1 MCYIVTGGAGF
12 MGSNM
17 VKKLNEKGITDIVI
31 IDSYGD
37 DKMKNLL
44 GLKFRD
50 FVDYQDG
57 LKVVREYLGKIEN
70 PQGFFHIG
78 ANADVLEYNPKKM
91 MNENFEFSKLYCEYS
106 DSKNI
111 PFIYASSSAVYGNG
125 GGKNQSVGSD
135 EEEPHNTYAWSKW
148 LFDQYVLGNKDHFVN
163 KVVGFRF
170 FNVFGW
176 GEFHKGKNAN
186 IVYRFYRFIKEKNFI
201 DLFNKEIIRDHIWVE
216 DVAEVM
222 YQAMLRPDMIT
233 GIYNLGGN
241 HPISHRQ
248 VAEIVVNTMMEEGVI
263 PSQEVDSYIQ
273 LVDIP
278 EELREKFQFYTHA
291 AGQLDFITEIAKGND
306 VKMKEYVKA
315 LIKANK

>member
-1 MCYIVTGGAGF
+1 MSYIVTGGAGF
-12 MGSNM
+12 VGSNM
-17 VKKLNEKGITDIVI
+17 VKKLNEKGITDVII

-37 DKMKNLL
+37 EKMKNLL
-44 GLKFRD
+44 GLKFKD

-57 LKVVREYLGKIEN
+57 ISAVREYLQKVEN

-78 ANADVLEYNPKKM
+78 ANADVLVYDPKKM
-91 MNENFEFSKLYCEYS
+91 MNENFEFSKMYCEYANER
-106 DSKNI
+106 NI

-125 GGKNQSVGSD
+125 KGQGVNDG

-148 LFDQYVLGNKDHFVN
+148 LFDQYVLANEKHFSN

-201 DLFNKEIIRDHIWVE
+201 DLFKNHIERDHIWVE

-222 YQAMLRPDMIT
+222 YQAMVREDMTT

-248 VAEIVVNTMMEEGVI
+248 VAEIVIETMMNEGVI
-263 PSQEVDSYIQ
+263 PQMPVEHYIQ
-273 LVDIP
+273 LIDIP
-278 EELREKFQFYTHA
+278 EELRDKFQFHTHA

-306 VKMKEYVKA
+306 KKMESYVRA
-315 LIKANK
+315 LIKNNK

>member
-1 MCYIVTGGAGF
+1 MSYIVTGGAGF
-12 MGSNM
+12 VGSNM
-17 VKKLNEKGITDIVI
+17 VKKLNEKGITDIII

-44 GLKFRD
+44 GLKFKD

-57 LKVVREYLGKIEN
+57 LETVGAYLNMIDN

-78 ANADVLEYNPKKM
+78 ANADVLVYDPKKM
-91 MNENFEFSKLYCEYS
+91 MNENFEFSKLYCEYAN
-106 DSKNI
+106 SKNI

-125 GGKNQSVGSD
+125 KGQDVNDG

-201 DLFNKEIIRDHIWVE
+201 DLFQNHIERDHIWVE

-222 YQAMLRPDMIT
+222 YQAMIREEMTT
-233 GIYNLGGN
+233 GIYNL
-241 HPISHRQ
+241 ISHRQ
-248 VAEIVVNTMMEEGVI
+248 VAEIVIETMMEEGEI
-263 PSQEVDSYIQ
+263 PQAPVENYIQ
-273 LVDIP
+273 FIEIP
-278 EELREKFQFYTHA
+278 EELRDKFQFYTYA
-291 AGQLDFITEIAKGND
+291 AGQLDFITDIAKGNTI
-306 VKMKEYVKA
+306 KMKEYVKA

>member
-1 MCYIVTGGAGF
+1 MSYIVTGGAGF
-12 MGSNM
+12 VGSNM
-17 VKKLNEKGITDIVI
+17 VKKLNEKGIDDIII

-57 LKVVREYLGKIEN
+57 ILAVKDYLNTVEN

-78 ANADVLEYNPKKM
+78 ANADVLVYDPKKM
-91 MNENFEFSKLYCEYS
+91 MNENFEFSKMYCEYANTH
-106 DSKNI
+106 NI

-125 GGKNQSVGSD
+125 KEQDVNGG

-148 LFDQYVLGNKDHFVN
+148 LFDQYVLGNKDHFTN
-163 KVVGFRF
+163 KVIGFRF

-222 YQAMLRPDMIT
+222 YQSMIRQDMTT

-241 HPISHRQ
+241 HPISHRH
-248 VAEIVVNTMMEEGVI
+248 VADIVIITMMEEGVI
-263 PSQEVDSYIQ
+263 PQMPLDSYIK
-273 LVDIP
+273 LIDIP

-306 VKMKEYVKA
+306 VKMKEYVKT

>member
-1 MCYIVTGGAGF
+1 MTGGAGF
-12 MGSNM
+12 VGSNM
-17 VKKLNEKGITDIVI
+17 VKKLNEKGITDIII

-57 LKVVREYLGKIEN
+57 LKTVGEYLNKIEN
-70 PQGFFHIG
+70 PESFFHIG
-78 ANADVLEYNPKKM
+78 ANADVLVYDPKKM
-91 MNENFEFSKLYCEYS
+91 MNENFEFSKLYCEFANS
-106 DSKNI
+106 RNI

-125 GGKNQSVGSD
+125 KEQDVNGGG
-135 EEEPHNTYAWSKW
+135 EEPHNTYAWSKW
-148 LFDQYVLGNKDHFVN
+148 LFDQYVLGNKDHFAN

-222 YQAMLRPDMIT
+222 YQTMVRPDIAT

-263 PSQEVDSYIQ
+263 PSQDADSYIQ
-273 LVDIP
+273 LIDIP

-306 VKMKEYVKA
+306 FKMKKYVKA

>member
-12 MGSNM
+12 VGSNM
-17 VKKLNEKGITDIVI
+17 VKKLNEKGISDITI

-37 DKMKNLL
+37 EKMKNLL
-44 GLKFRD
+44 GLKFRN
-50 FVDYQDG
+50 FVDYHDG
-57 LKVVREYLGKIEN
+57 LKSFEN
-70 PQGFFHIG
+70 FLNKLDNPIGFFHIG
-78 ANADVLEYNPKKM
+78 ANSDVLEYNPKKM
-91 MNENFEFSKLYCEYS
+91 MNENFEFSKMYCEYAN
-106 DSKNI
+106 SKNI
-111 PFIYASSSAVYGNG
+111 PFVYASSSAVYGDGSAQDVNG
-125 GGKNQSVGSD
+125 GD
-135 EEEPHNTYAWSKW
+135 EEPHNTYAWSKW

-201 DLFNKEIIRDHIWVE
+201 DLFQNHIVRDHIWVE

-222 YQAMLRPDMIT
+222 YQAMIREDMMT

-248 VAEIVVNTMMEEGVI
+248 VAEIVINTMMEERII
-263 PSQEVDSYIQ
+263 PQKPVEEYIK
-273 LVDIP
+273 LIEIP
-278 EELREKFQFYTHA
+278 EELRDKFQFYTHA
-291 AGQLDFITEIAKGND
+291 AGQLDFITDIAKGNNM
-306 VKMKEYVKA
+306 KMKEYVKA
-315 LIKANK
+315 LIRANK

>member
-1 MCYIVTGGAGF
+1 MSYIVTGGAGF
-12 MGSNM
+12 VGSNM
-17 VKKLNEKGITDIVI
+17 VKKLNEKGIDDIVI

-44 GLKFRD
+44 GLKFKD

-57 LKVVREYLGKIEN
+57 LKVVEEYLNKIQN

-78 ANADVLEYNPKKM
+78 ANADVLVYDPKKM
-91 MNENFEFSKLYCEYS
+91 MNENFEFSKMYCEYANS
-106 DSKNI
+106 HNI

-125 GGKNQSVGSD
+125 KEQDVNGGD
-135 EEEPHNTYAWSKW
+135 EEPHNTYAWSKW
-148 LFDQYVLGNKDHFVN
+148 LFDQYVLGNKNHFVN

-222 YQAMLRPDMIT
+222 YQAMVRSDMTT

-263 PSQEVDSYIQ
+263 PSTDVDNYIKP
-273 LVDIP
+273 VEIP

-291 AGQLDFITEIAKGND
+291 AGQLDFITEIAQGNE
-306 VKMKEYVKA
+306 VKMKEYIKA

>member
-1 MCYIVTGGAGF
+1 MSYIVTGGAGF
-12 MGSNM
+12 VGSNM
-17 VKKLNEKGITDIVI
+17 VKRLNEKGINDIII

-37 DKMKNLL
+37 EKMKNLL
-44 GLKFRD
+44 GLKFCD

-57 LKVVREYLGKIEN
+57 IKAVSDYLDKVDN

-78 ANADVLEYNPKKM
+78 ANADVLVYDPKKM
-91 MNENFEFSKLYCEYS
+91 MNDNFEFSKMYCGYANVH
-106 DSKNI
+106 NI

-125 GGKNQSVGSD
+125 KEQDVDGG

-148 LFDQYVLGNKDHFVN
+148 LFDQYVLANEKIFNN

-186 IVYRFYRFIKEKNFI
+186 IVYRFYRFMKEKGFI

-222 YQAMLRPDMIT
+222 YQAMIRNDMTT

-241 HPISHRQ
+241 HPITHHQ
-248 VAEIVVNTMMEEGVI
+248 VAEIVIKTMMEEKVL
-263 PSQEVDSYIQ
+263 PQDETEKYIQ
-273 LVDIP
+273 LIEIP

-291 AGQLDFITEIAKGND
+291 AGQLPFITEIANGND
-306 VKMKEYVKA
+306 IKMKEYVKK
-315 LIKANK
+315 LIKEGK

>member
-12 MGSNM
+12 VGSNM
-17 VKKLNEKGITDIVI
+17 VKKLNEKSIEDIII

-50 FVDYQDG
+50 FIDYQDG
-57 LKVVREYLGKIEN
+57 ISAVREYLYTIEN

-78 ANADVLEYNPKKM
+78 ANADVLVYDPKKM
-91 MNENFEFSKLYCEYS
+91 MTENFEFSKMYCEYANTH
-106 DSKNI
+106 NI

-125 GGKNQSVGSD
+125 KEQNVNGGDV
-135 EEEPHNTYAWSKW
+135 EPHNTYAWSKW
-148 LFDQYVLGNKDHFVN
+148 LFDQYVLGNRDRFIN
-163 KVVGFRF
+163 KVIGFRF

-186 IVYRFYRFIKEKNFI
+186 IVYRFYSFIKEKNFI
-201 DLFNKEIIRDHIWVE
+201 DLFNREIIRDHIWVE

-222 YQAMLRPDMIT
+222 HQAMIREDLTT

-241 HPISHRQ
+241 HPISHRR
-248 VAEIVVNTMMEEGVI
+248 VAEIVVETMMEEGII
-263 PSQEVDSYIQ
+263 PKMQVESYIK
-273 LVDIP
+273 LIDIP
-278 EELREKFQFYTHA
+278 EELKEKFQFYTHA
-291 AGQLDFITEIAKGND
+291 AGQLNFISEIAKGND

-315 LIKANK
+315 LIKANR